1 MTLDAFV
8 RFPPPRMISL
18 EHSVL
23 ETLAYADV
31 FDYPLRLEELHRYL
45 TVSAAP
51 EELNEALSN
60 LNGFIETRSN
70 YYFLTGREQTVALR
84 QKRNTISQFA
94 FQRAI
99 RYGQILGMLPFI
111 RMVGLTGS
119 LAVCNCDEAGD
130 LDYMIV
136 AAHGRVW
143 TARAFALLFNRL
155 TKLAGNVICPNL
167 IISERTLEWRQ
178 KDLYSA
184 RELCQ
189 MIPITGADVYVRL
202 RQANAWTK
210 EFLPN
215 ADGAPSAARGVGTLS
230 EAKGY
235 RNPGGNSFFEIPLR
249 GKLGNRVE
257 AWEMNRK
264 MARLTRQNGFGL
276 ETTFTADICQGNFD
290 HHGARTL
297 QLFQQRLAKLGIER
311 VQ

>member
-1 MTLDAFV
+1 MTLDTFV
-8 RFPPPRMISL
+8 RLPAPRTISL
-18 EHSVL
+18 ERAVL

-31 FDYPLRLEELHRYL
+31 FDYPLRFEELHRYL
-45 TVSAAP
+45 TVPAAFDDLTLALDHHP
-51 EELNEALSN
+51 DIEEKD
-60 LNGFIETRSN
+60 GF
-70 YYFLTGREQTVALR
+70 YFLKGRESAVALR
-84 QKRNTISQFA
+84 QKRNAISQSA
-94 FQRAI
+94 FQRAV
-99 RYGQILGMLPFI
+99 RYGQILGILPFV

-119 LAVCNCDEAGD
+119 LAVRNCGETGD
-130 LDYMIV
+130 LDYMVV

-155 TKLAGNVICPNL
+155 TKLAGSVICPNL
-167 IISERTLEWRQ
+167 VISERALEWRQ

-184 RELCQ
+184 HELCQ
-189 MIPITGADVYVRL
+189 MIPITGADVYARL
-202 RQANAWTK
+202 RQINAWTK

-215 ADGAPSAARGVGTLS
+215 ADGAP
-230 EAKGY
+230 
-235 RNPGGNSFFEIPLR
+235 NPLESKNVALNKIFEFPLR

-311 VQ
+311 AP